1 MFYKQSQIDIAAD
14 VVKERCV
21 PAFDAKEV
29 SLTSSIEIAFSSE
42 VHIGTGIVT
51 LVSTTFGADITIDV
65 TDSNHCV
72 LRDDAKSIL
81 LFGFSLLGSEKYQ
94 VTFPAGIV
102 LSASGSKC
110 GTVTDYFFETMS
122 GMNILCFLII
132 QMRRSLI
139 FSSLLLLCIVTTF
152 LLTPSFV
159 LLLVSL

>member
-1 MFYKQSQIDIAAD
+1 M
-14 VVKERCV
+14 
-21 PAFDAKEV
+21 
-29 SLTSSIEIAFSSE
+29 TSSIEIAFSSE
-42 VHIGTGIVT
+42 VHIGTGVVT

-110 GTVTDYFFETMS
+110 GTVTDYFFETMP
-122 GMNILCFLII
+122 GMIILCFLI
-132 QMRRSLI
+132 M
-139 FSSLLLLCIVTTF
+139 
-152 LLTPSFV
+152 
-159 LLLVSL
+159 